1 MSCELRDL
9 PAKFP
14 DAGTLVRELKSC
26 ADWRWKPSRGRGES
40 AHTSPLNSVSHLVW
54 QLVFHEMRPIQE
66 FQVNIAPFT
75 GTTNAASWD
84 LALSLGRHQKH
95 SFLLCNHNSL
105 LRATHF
111 LTVLLF
117 FSLLSEEE
125 SKGQGLWAAAA
136 PQDLLLAEKASELA
150 RLRGFSWTLLLVFPF
165 LCFQGFVVPSCLLV
179 SLPGPA
185 DE

>member
-1 MSCELRDL
+1 MSCELGDL

-40 AHTSPLNSVSHLVW
+40 AHTSLLNSVSHLVW

-75 GTTNAASWD
+75 GTTNAVSWD

-111 LTVLLF
+111 LTGF
-117 FSLLSEEE
+117 FFFPSSLRKKLRARVC
-125 SKGQGLWAAAA
+125 GLQHPRIYCWQRK
-136 PQDLLLAEKASELA
+136 PQ
-150 RLRGFSWTLLLVFPF
+150 SW
-165 LCFQGFVVPSCLLV
+165 
-179 SLPGPA
+179 PG
-185 DE
+185 